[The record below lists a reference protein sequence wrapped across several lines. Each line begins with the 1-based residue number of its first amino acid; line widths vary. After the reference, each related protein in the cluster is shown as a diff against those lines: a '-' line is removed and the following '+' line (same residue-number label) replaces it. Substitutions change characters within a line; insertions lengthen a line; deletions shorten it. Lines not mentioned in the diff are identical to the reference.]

1 MTDKVFWQDPYLDHL
16 RTEVSA
22 IDGDIVRLRATI
34 FYANAGGQ
42 ESDSGTIAGIAVLK
56 AERTAWT
63 SPTLPP
69 AGLHAGDEVDVRID
83 WARRYGLMRHHFA
96 AEMVLQLIYDC
107 EPGIL
112 KVGAHISPA
121 KARIDFQRATS
132 ISELFPTIQPQ
143 ADALI
148 AADKPIVTA
157 FSDGRIIGG
166 TGRSRIR
173 PHGLWRHASAQ
184 DREIDGIALKRKN
197 QGKGVERVEIVLPA
211 TDENRHLPAVRCGNR
226 RP

>member
-1 MTDKVFWQDPYLDHL
+1 MTDKVFWQDPTWTIC

-22 IDGDIVRLRATI
+22 VDGDIVRLRATI

-42 ESDSGTIAGIAVLK
+42 ESDSGTIAGMPVLK
-56 AERTAWT
+56 AEKNGLDIAY
-63 SPTLPP
+63 TLPP
-69 AGLHAGDEVDVRID
+69 GHGLLAGDEVDVRID

-107 EPGIL
+107 EPGIF

-157 FSDGRIIGG
+157 FSDEANHRRYWEVEGFARMAVAARIRAGP
-166 TGRSRIR
+166 GRSA
-173 PHGLWRHASAQ
+173 GLR
-184 DREIDGIALKRKN
+184 
-197 QGKGVERVEIVLPA
+197 
-211 TDENRHLPAVRCGNR
+211 
-226 RP
+226 

>member
-1 MTDKVFWQDPYLDHL
+1 MA
-16 RTEVSA
+16 S
-22 IDGDIVRLRATI
+22 
-34 FYANAGGQ
+34 
-42 ESDSGTIAGIAVLK
+42 
-56 AERTAWT
+56 
-63 SPTLPP
+63 
-69 AGLHAGDEVDVRID
+69 HAGDEVDVRID

-157 FSDGRIIGG
+157 FSDEANHRRYWEVEGFARMAARIRAPE
-166 TGRSRIR
+166 RSRDC
-173 PHGLWRHASAQ
+173 AEAEES
-184 DREIDGIALKRKN
+184 
-197 QGKGVERVEIVLPA
+197 GKGVERVEIVLPA
-211 TDENRHLPAVRCGNR
+211 TDENRHLPRG
-226 RP
+226 

>member
-22 IDGDIVRLRATI
+22 VDGDIVRLRATI

-42 ESDSGTIAGIAVLK
+42 ESDSGTIAGMPVLK
-56 AERTAWT
+56 AEKNGLDIAY
-63 SPTLPP
+63 TLPP
-69 AGLHAGDEVDVRID
+69 GHGLHAGDEVDVRID

-112 KVGAHISPA
+112 KVGAHISPT

-157 FSDGRIIGG
+157 FSDEANHRRYWEVEGFARMGCGG
-166 TGRSRIR
+166 THPRTTG
-173 PHGLWRHASAQ
+173 
-184 DREIDGIALKRKN
+184 EIGGIALKRKN

-211 TDENRHLPAVRCGNR
+211 TDENRHPPRG
-226 RP
+226 

>member
-1 MTDKVFWQDPYLDHL
+1 M
-16 RTEVSA
+16 
-22 IDGDIVRLRATI
+22 
-34 FYANAGGQ
+34 
-42 ESDSGTIAGIAVLK
+42 
-56 AERTAWT
+56 
-63 SPTLPP
+63 
-69 AGLHAGDEVDVRID
+69 DVRID

-157 FSDGRIIGG
+157 FSDEANHRRYWEVEGFARMGCGG
-166 TGRSRIR
+166 THPRRTERSTDC
-173 PHGLWRHASAQ
+173 AEAEES
-184 DREIDGIALKRKN
+184 
-197 QGKGVERVEIVLPA
+197 GKGVERVEIVLPA
-211 TDENRHLPAVRCGNR
+211 TDENRHLPRG
-226 RP
+226 

>member
-1 MTDKVFWQDPYLDHL
+1 M
-16 RTEVSA
+16 
-22 IDGDIVRLRATI
+22 
-34 FYANAGGQ
+34 
-42 ESDSGTIAGIAVLK
+42 
-56 AERTAWT
+56 
-63 SPTLPP
+63 
-69 AGLHAGDEVDVRID
+69 RID

-107 EPGIL
+107 EPGIF

-157 FSDGRIIGG
+157 FSDEANHR
-166 TGRSRIR
+166 RYWEVEDS
-173 PHGLWRHASAQ
+173 PAWLWRHASAQ
-184 DREIDGIALKRKN
+184 DRGDRRDCAEAEESGERGGAGGDHIAGRLNPASKLAANERKIQNEYGQAIEPSVKITDGF
-197 QGKGVERVEIVLPA
+197 
-211 TDENRHLPAVRCGNR
+211 
-226 RP
+226 